1 MPQQQWPDLPRER
14 QRTHSKRI
22 YPLGRLTSHGGQKRV
37 LLSVTHEAA
46 AQIKRLIVNV
56 RAGLSHVRATAPQL
70 DKPQRWFALVRYIV
84 ERILACQP
92 KSNPGLIAVA
102 SG

>member
-1 MPQQQWPDLPRER
+1 M
-14 QRTHSKRI
+14 
-22 YPLGRLTSHGGQKRV
+22 TSHAGQKKI
-37 LLSVTHEAA
+37 LLTITHEAA

-70 DKPQRWFALVRYIV
+70 DKSQRWFALVRYIV
-84 ERILACQP
+84 ERILATQP
-92 KSNPGLIAVA
+92 KPNLGLTALA